1 MLRGFSGFI
10 RRVVGS
16 DSISKSQR
24 RMQHDISA
32 LVATTADGSISV
44 KFDNVTKRIPIFR
57 KHQTTPFIAPSGDAW
72 MSGAVFDARPISF
85 QGRRLF
91 YFCGQPVYRNDMLL
105 VVGLAEMT
113 GDQLRIHPNPVI
125 VPDIEKFGIDI
136 PAFTVVGDEIIGIY
150 FDAHGPGASG
160 RGVDTDVVIVKSK
173 DGVSFTKHVIKT
185 PFRDVAMDRIGLPWL
200 LNDDGVIRV
209 YMRAK
214 AGSRNYLVSSVLD
227 LDNAVL
233 TPLKNL
239 AEFPRNPI
247 NISVTKRS
255 CGYLLFYGA
264 TTGGGFY
271 VASSG
276 DGLAWDF
283 SRETMMTS
291 SDGEWGWDYY
301 KVCGCPDNLQGDDVS
316 MCYLS
321 NNSRPRVGY
330 GSFSVADW
338 VSRK

>member
-1 MLRGFSGFI
+1 MLRRFV
-10 RRVVGS
+10 RRIIGL
-16 DSISKSQR
+16 DTIANSQR
-24 RMQHDISA
+24 RLQRDVSA
-32 LVATTADGSISV
+32 LVGTTADGSISV
-44 KFDNVTKRIPIFR
+44 KCDYQTKRIPIFR
-57 KHQTTPFIAPSGDAW
+57 KHQAAPFIAPSGESW
-72 MSGAVFDARPISF
+72 MAGAVYDARPIYF

-105 VVGLAEMT
+105 VVGLAEMA
-113 GDQLRIHPNPVI
+113 GDRLSIHPKPVI
-125 VPDIEKFGIDI
+125 VPDVEKFGIDI

-185 PFRDVAMDRIGLPWL
+185 PFSEITRDRIGLPWL

-214 AGSRNYLVSSVLD
+214 AEAQNCLLTTVLD
-227 LDNAVL
+227 LSKIAL
-233 TPLKNL
+233 APLKKL

-247 NISVTKRS
+247 NIAVTKRS

-264 TTGGGFY
+264 TTAGGFY
-271 VASSG
+271 VASSD
-276 DGLAWDF
+276 DGLTWDF
-283 SRETMMTS
+283 SPERMLTS
-291 SDGEWGWDYY
+291 SDGEEWAWDYY
-301 KVCGCPDNLQGDDVS
+301 KVCGSPDNLQSDDVS

-321 NNSRPRVGY
+321 NNSKPCVGY
-330 GSFSVADW
+330 GSFSVADFM
-338 VSRK
+338 KHK

>member
-1 MLRGFSGFI
+1 MLREFV
-10 RRVVGS
+10 RRIICLDV
-16 DSISKSQR
+16 IAKSRR
-24 RMQHDISA
+24 RMQRDISA
-32 LVATTADGSISV
+32 LVATIADGSISV
-44 KFDNVTKRIPIFR
+44 KCDHQTKRIPIFR
-57 KHQTTPFIAPSGDAW
+57 KHQTTPFIVPSGESW
-72 MSGAVFDARPISF
+72 MAGAVYDARPICF

-91 YFCGQPVYRNDMLL
+91 YFCGQPVYRSDMLL

-113 GDQLRIHPNPVI
+113 GDRLNIHPNPVI
-125 VPDIEKFGIDI
+125 VPDIEKCGIDI

-150 FDAHGPGASG
+150 ADGHGPGANS
-160 RGVDTDVVIVKSK
+160 RGVGFDVVIVKSRN
-173 DGVSFTKHVIKT
+173 GVSFTKHVIKA

-214 AGSRNYLVSSVLD
+214 ATSRNYLVSSVLD
-227 LDNAVL
+227 LDNAAL
-233 TPLKNL
+233 TPLKKL

-255 CGYLLFYGA
+255 CGYLLFHGA

-271 VASSG
+271 VATSD

-283 SRETMMTS
+283 SQEMMLTS

-301 KVCGCPDNLQGDDVS
+301 KVCGSPDNLQGDDVS

-321 NNSRPRVGY
+321 NNSKPRVGY
-330 GSFSVADW
+330 GSFNVADLI
-338 VSRK
+338 SRK